1 MSLLRSIAGATF
13 ASLAAILACAA
24 DEAPPVEVQAEA
36 ATTPLAS
43 QPLESLSATR
53 ERPLFSPTR
62 RAPPP
67 PPAVVQGPP
76 PPPPPP
82 PPPNVALFGIVMDG
96 ENARAIIRANPSD
109 KVTRVGIG
117 DDVGGWKVA
126 QIEGRKLVLMLDGRL
141 ATFVMFTS
149 KNAKS
154 ARPDSALQATD
165 NKPQDAATQ
174 KSPPP
179 NPQPS
184 GATGPHRVRHP
195 N

>member
-1 MSLLRSIAGATF
+1 MSLLRSIAGATI

-24 DEAPPVEVQAEA
+24 DEVPPGEVHAET

-43 QPLESLSATR
+43 QSLENLSATR

-62 RAPPP
+62 RPPPP
-67 PPAVVQGPP
+67 PPAIVQGPP

-82 PPPNVALFGIVMDG
+82 PAPDVSLFGIVMDG
-96 ENARAIIRANPSD
+96 ENARAIIRAGPAA

-141 ATFVMFTS
+141 ATFLMFTGKRANS
-149 KNAKS
+149 PP
-154 ARPDSALQATD
+154 PDSALQPTD

-174 KSPPP
+174 KPVPS
-179 NPQPS
+179 NPQSS
-184 GATGPHRVRHP
+184 GVTGNHRPRHP

>member
-1 MSLLRSIAGATF
+1 MSLLRSMAGATIV
-13 ASLAAILACAA
+13 SLAAILACVA
-24 DEAPPVEVQAEA
+24 DEASPGETQA

-62 RAPPP
+62 RPPP
-67 PPAVVQGPP
+67 PPPVIVTGPP

-82 PPPNVALFGIVMDG
+82 PPPDVALFGIVMDG
-96 ENARAIIRANPSD
+96 DNARAIIRATPGG

-126 QIEGRKLVLMLDGRL
+126 QIDGRKLVLMLDERL
-141 ATFVMFTS
+141 VTFVMFTS
-149 KNAKS
+149 KNATS
-154 ARPDSALQATD
+154 ARSGSALQAMD

-174 KSPPP
+174 PPPP
-179 NPQPS
+179 NPQP
-184 GATGPHRVRHP
+184 TGPRRVRHP